1 MDAFFVEPN
10 AFICLALDIMARRP
24 GRTNGSMIGKLRR
37 FRSFFGVSPE
47 ICSRLWGML
56 DPCATME
63 NGAVPEHLLWA
74 LMFMKIYATNS
85 VLCALVGGV
94 DEKTYRKWTWIFV
107 NAISYLEGS
116 VILWRN
122 RLKSDIGKTCLVT
135 IDGTDFRIQNVK
147 PFWRGWYS
155 HKFHGPGIRYEV
167 AICIQTGDIVWIN
180 GPFACGVFPDITIFR
195 SGLIHELRRGEKV
208 EADDGYRGEGD
219 FISTPDDYENEEQH
233 HEKDLAR
240 ARHETGNGR
249 FAVWNCLKYV
259 FRHDVRKHSE
269 IFRAVATI
277 TQLSIE
283 NGEPLF
289 PVDYIYNN

>member
-1 MDAFFVEPN
+1 
-10 AFICLALDIMARRP
+10 MARCLNICC
-24 GRTNGSMIGKLRR
+24 GRL
-37 FRSFFGVSPE
+37 
-47 ICSRLWGML
+47 CSWKFMPQTRYCVRLWEVLTKRLIESGRGFSLMRYPIWR
-56 DPCATME
+56 D
-63 NGAVPEHLLWA
+63 LLWV
-74 LMFMKIYATNS
+74 LS
-85 VLCALVGGV
+85 VIFLCFCNIISKWCQCRIANAVSSLVWRYNL
-94 DEKTYRKWTWIFV
+94 K
-107 NAISYLEGS
+107 
-116 VILWRN
+116 ILWRN